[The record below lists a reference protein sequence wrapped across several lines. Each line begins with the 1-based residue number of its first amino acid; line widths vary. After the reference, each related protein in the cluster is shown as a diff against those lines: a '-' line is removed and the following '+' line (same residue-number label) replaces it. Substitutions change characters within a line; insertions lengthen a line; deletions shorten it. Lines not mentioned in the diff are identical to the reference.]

1 MSDLVLKDKDGV
13 KQTYVG
19 VTQIKIKNSDGS
31 FETFSKGGGGGG
43 SCSHEIYNGEYE
55 VIE

>member
-1 MSDLVLKDKDGV
+1 LSDLVLKDKDGV

-31 FETFSKGGGGGG
+31 FETFSKSGGGGAYETYG
-43 SCSHEIYNGEYE
+43 GEYE